1 VSRFQCDLPL
11 KRKPPIPQAALRVP
25 GRKPGDERP
34 VYVRFVCFQQV
45 KGQRNRLGLFQALD
59 EARMSDHAASWG
71 RAEVKATNDGFN
83 HELDAPTTFSRGGW
97 RKPGQLALCWFKSA
111 ATDHIRRMFRLKQ
124 ALEACGIHV
133 EVLTTRDPGH
143 ILFED
148 DYQVAAEPLHNR
160 F

>member
-1 VSRFQCDLPL
+1 
-11 KRKPPIPQAALRVP
+11 
-25 GRKPGDERP
+25 
-34 VYVRFVCFQQV
+34 
-45 KGQRNRLGLFQALD
+45 
-59 EARMSDHAASWG
+59 
-71 RAEVKATNDGFN
+71 
-83 HELDAPTTFSRGGW
+83 
-97 RKPGQLALCWFKSA
+97 
-111 ATDHIRRMFRLKQ
+111 MFRLKQ